1 VITVEY
7 LPALARSA
15 GDVLRDLG
23 YLNVT
28 VHQGDGSLGWA
39 DQAPYDAIMVT
50 ASAPKAP
57 EPLLKQLKP
66 EGRMVLPVGGRGV
79 QWLELWLQEN
89 GIWLPEVS
97 LPVAFVP
104 LRGAFGWQDDHE

>member
-1 VITVEY
+1 MDFKCSGCAIFFRRSDQPGF
-7 LPALARSA
+7 PAIAPSA
-15 GDVLRDLG
+15 MAFNATRGMSRKRGV
-23 YLNVT
+23 
-28 VHQGDGSLGWA
+28 S
-39 DQAPYDAIMVT
+39 P
-50 ASAPKAP
+50 PKAP
-57 EPLLKQLKP
+57 EPLLKQLNP

-79 QWLELWLQEN
+79 QWLELWQQEN